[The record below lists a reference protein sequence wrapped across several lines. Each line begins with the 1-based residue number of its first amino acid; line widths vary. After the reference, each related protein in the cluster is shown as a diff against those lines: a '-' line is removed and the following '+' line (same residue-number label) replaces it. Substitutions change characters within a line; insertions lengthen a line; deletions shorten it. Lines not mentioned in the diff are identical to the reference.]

1 MKLSTPEYIYIYTLY
16 DPHLVFYFWFTLLKR
31 KSLLM
36 HPNEK
41 QKNKL
46 VQALS
51 INTHFEK
58 WHPSS

>member
-1 MKLSTPEYIYIYTLY
+1 MYIYIYTHTLY
-16 DPHLVFYFWFTLLKR
+16 DPHLVFYFWFILLKR

-51 INTHFEK
+51 NTHFEK
-58 WHPSS
+58 LHPSS